1 MPTTD
6 DHVARLLDR
15 STLEAVDVLADRIK
29 ASREALLAH
38 LATRGLEITLQEIES
53 AADR

>member
-1 MPTTD
+1 MPTPD
-6 DHVARLLDR
+6 PVARLLE
-15 STLEAVDVLADRIK
+15 TQVLQAVDVMADRIK

-38 LATRGLEITLQEIES
+38 LATRGLEITLQEIEA